1 MPHHFVTI
9 YVGYEGGI
17 ILQWILDPPIV
28 VSLKE
33 TAKIMLPVTGM
44 LLGLVYVALIY
55 WLQSGLF
62 RLEHTKTLLEDLLIS
77 DGKVLLDLLFGA
89 SLVSLFA
96 ILEIHLLITLSF
108 WVFGIIFFVDLLKVT
123 AERGYVETLFSSKSI
138 PPHFGKN
145 RQFLRKIW
153 NAGWAEWIRII
164 FLYGVCVVY
173 PIIVSQNTT
182 NLPSLSEKSVVLFIF
197 ALTAIALVYVKS
209 LLTQAFDTRKSL
221 ERKITTENE
230 QKAMSLD
237 ETSAIWSEQK
247 RKLEAMVI
255 EERLKSI
262 GVIQWV
268 ENNALVQKES
278 WNSRD
283 LGDTPLLKYKPRIE
297 RHGSCGLVIVIP
309 YLKDDQYT
317 REFIFCWSKRILEV
331 IAKSKTE
338 IRRYSLS
345 FFRKEGETKDTHFA
359 MIRAGREEVLRALIQ
374 SSTNE
379 DFVRSLPGKYL
390 SSAVAEF

>member
-1 MPHHFVTI
+1 M
-9 YVGYEGGI
+9 
-17 ILQWILDPPIV
+17 QWILDPPIV

-55 WLQSGLF
+55 WLQSGLS

-108 WVFGIIFFVDLLKVT
+108 WVFGIILFVDLLKVT
-123 AERGYVETLFSSKSI
+123 AERGYVETLFSSKFI

-164 FLYGVCVVY
+164 VLYGVCVVY

-182 NLPSLSEKSVVLFIF
+182 NLPSLSEKSVILFIF
-197 ALTAIALVYVKS
+197 ASTAIALVYVKS

-221 ERKITTENE
+221 ERKMTTENE

-262 GVIQWV
+262 GVIRWG

-283 LGDTPLLKYKPRIE
+283 LGDTPLLEYKPRIE
-297 RHGSCGLVIVIP
+297 EHGSCGLVIVIP

-331 IAKSKTE
+331 IAESKTE
-338 IRRYSLS
+338 VRRYSLS
-345 FFRKEGETKDTHFA
+345 FFRKEGETKHTHFA

-379 DFVRSLPGKYL
+379 DFVRSLSGKYL